1 MDGRGQH
8 IAVAVSGGGH
18 RATLFAVGS
27 LLYLVDAGKGP
38 ELAAVSSVSGGSLAN
53 AHLAL
58 TCDLTTAEPDQVWR
72 EAKAITSQV
81 AGKGTI
87 WAAPLTYAFLGSL
100 GLILAAALWIS
111 FLVPAP
117 VVVITWVV
125 ALALVG
131 LLAQQRS
138 WIAARSFD
146 RALYHGKTLEDM
158 HASVDHVIC
167 SADLQTAEAM
177 YFSARFVHSFRLGWG
192 KPGRLLVA
200 RAVQASA
207 ALPGAF
213 SVASLPVARHG
224 FVEPLPFTHMKLSD
238 GGVYDNMA
246 TEWPVR
252 LARRI
257 TEGTPPDP
265 PLHVADELIVVNSSA
280 AQGVV
285 QRRSVRTPVLGEITT
300 LLAVKDVLYDQTT
313 AVRRRLLD
321 LRFRAVRAGF
331 TPPDGDLAG
340 TMVQI
345 DRSPFDIPERFK
357 GDDEI
362 AKRASKALEQLEAL
376 GGPNAKQDWERV
388 AKANR
393 DVKTTLSKIDTDRAI
408 ALVRHAYVLTM
419 VNAFVLL
426 DYPWHDVP
434 DDASFRALMP

>member
-38 ELAAVSSVSGGSLAN
+38 ELATVSSVSGGSLAN

-72 EAKAITSQV
+72 EAKSITSQV

-87 WAAPLTYAFLGSL
+87 WAAPFTYAFLGSL
-100 GLILAAALWIS
+100 VLVLVAALWIS

-117 VVVITWVV
+117 LVVLTWVV

-158 HASVDHVIC
+158 HGSVDHVIC
-167 SADLQTAEAM
+167 AADLQTAEAM

-192 KPGRLLVA
+192 FA
-200 RAVQASA
+200 
-207 ALPGAF
+207 
-213 SVASLPVARHG
+213 
-224 FVEPLPFTHMKLSD
+224 EPLPFTHMKLSD

-246 TEWPVR
+246 TEWPMR

-357 GDDEI
+357 GDDAI

-393 DVKTTLSKIDTDRAI
+393 GVKTALSKIDTARAV
-408 ALVRHAYVLTM
+408 ALVHHAYVLTM

-434 DDASFRALMP
+434 DDATFRALMP